1 MYLKWLGVMVANL
14 LGFVTAPLVFPIAYL
29 LRNVRI
35 VREKLL
41 WIYYDDED
49 EFGFDV
55 FWWML
60 DNPRN
65 FWSAYKWC
73 AIRNPAWNLH
83 TLSSLNDN
91 RSNYVFL
98 KTKGI
103 LQKDGKILQPNFY
116 VTGVLKYV
124 NAENEYMDNK
134 GSYLSLKYSIIG
146 SQFVKFYNKRTLKNY
161 WRYSYANKLIGNI
174 WVEIQMGYTTRA
186 TFRLKIKSIK
196 NEIKK

>member
-1 MYLKWLGVMVANL
+1 MVANL

-49 EFGFDV
+49 EFGYDV
-55 FWWML
+55 NWWMV
-60 DNPRN
+60 NRSRG

-83 TLSSLNDN
+83 TLSTFVGGWSTINKSEKD
-91 RSNYVFL
+91 YVFL
-98 KTKGI
+98 TPKGL
-103 LQKDGKILQPNFY
+103 LQKNGKVLEPSFR
-116 VTGVLKYV
+116 VTAVLKYV
-124 NAENEYMDNK
+124 DADGNYMDNK
-134 GSYLSLKYSIIG
+134 GEFLSLKYSTIG
-146 SQFVKFYNKRTLKNY
+146 SQLVKFYDIRTRKEY

-174 WVEIQMGYTTRA
+174 WMEIQIGYTTRA
-186 TFRLKIKSIK
+186 TFRFKIKNIK
-196 NEIKK
+196 ENEIKK

>member
-1 MYLKWLGVMVANL
+1 MVANL

-29 LRNVRI
+29 LRDVRI

-49 EFGFDV
+49 ELGYEV
-55 FWWML
+55 RWWMM
-60 DNPRN
+60 DRKRN
-65 FWSAYKWC
+65 FATAYNWC

-91 RSNYVFL
+91 RSNYIFL

-103 LQKDGKILQPNFY
+103 LQKDGKIFKPNFH

-124 NAENEYMDNK
+124 DENNEYMDNK
-134 GSYLSLKYSIIG
+134 GKFLSLKYSIIG
-146 SQFVKFYNKRTLKNY
+146 SQFVKFYNRRTLQNY

-174 WVEIQMGYTTRA
+174 WLEIQMGYTTRA

-196 NEIKK
+196 ENEIKK

>member
-1 MYLKWLGVMVANL
+1 MVANL

-29 LRNVRI
+29 LRDVRI

-49 EFGFDV
+49 EFGYEV
-55 FWWML
+55 RWWMM
-60 DNPRN
+60 DRKRN
-65 FWSAYKWC
+65 FATAYKWC

-91 RSNYVFL
+91 RLNYIFL

-103 LQKDGKILQPNFY
+103 LQKDGKIFKPSFY

-124 NAENEYMDNK
+124 DENNEYMDNK
-134 GSYLSLKYSIIG
+134 GKFLSLKYSIIG
-146 SQFVKFYNKRTLKNY
+146 SQYVKFYNRRTLQNY

-196 NEIKK
+196 ENEIKK

>member
-1 MYLKWLGVMVANL
+1 MVANL

-29 LRNVRI
+29 LRDVRI

-49 EFGFDV
+49 GFGYEV
-55 FWWML
+55 RWWMM
-60 DNPRN
+60 DRKRN
-65 FWSAYKWC
+65 FANAYKWG

-83 TLSSLNDN
+83 TLSSLNYN
-91 RSNYVFL
+91 SSNYIFL

-103 LQKDGKILQPNFY
+103 LQKDGKIFKPNFY

-124 NAENEYMDNK
+124 DENNEYMDNK
-134 GSYLSLKYSIIG
+134 GKFLSLKYSIIG
-146 SQFVKFYNKRTLKNY
+146 SQFVKFYNRRTLQNY

-174 WVEIQMGYTTRA
+174 WLEIQMGYTTRA

-196 NEIKK
+196 ENEIKK

>member
-1 MYLKWLGVMVANL
+1 MVANL

-116 VTGVLKYV
+116 ITGVLKYV

>member
-1 MYLKWLGVMVANL
+1 MVANL

-49 EFGFDV
+49 NFGFDV

-124 NAENEYMDNK
+124 NADNEYMDNK